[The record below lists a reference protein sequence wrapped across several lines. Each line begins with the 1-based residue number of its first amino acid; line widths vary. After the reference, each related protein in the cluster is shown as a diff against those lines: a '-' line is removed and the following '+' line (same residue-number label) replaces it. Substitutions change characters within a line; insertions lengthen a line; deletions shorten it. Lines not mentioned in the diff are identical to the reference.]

1 MNTTSKYSI
10 LLVEDAEDDEKLILR
25 VFQKM
30 HLENKI
36 IVKRDGE
43 EALRYFFNQQDQL
56 ILDKEDF
63 PEFVL
68 LDLQLP
74 RLSGLDVLQQLRAH
88 SETKLLPIAVFT
100 SSNETSD
107 IQKAYQYGANS
118 YVQKPVDM
126 HEFTSSIHDL
136 GSYWTL
142 RNASVSPYE
151 YN

>member
-1 MNTTSKYSI
+1 MNRSSKCSI
-10 LLVEDAEDDEKLILR
+10 LLIEDTEDDEKLILR
-25 VFQKM
+25 AFQKM
-30 HLENKI
+30 RLENKI

-43 EALRYFFNQQDQL
+43 EALGYFFNQQDQL

-88 SETKLLPIAVFT
+88 LETRFLPIAVFT
-100 SSNETSD
+100 SSNDAGD
-107 IQKAYQYGANS
+107 IQKAYKYGANS
-118 YVQKPVDM
+118 FVQKPVDM

-136 GSYWTL
+136 GLYWTV
-142 RNASVSPYE
+142 RNSSVSPYD
-151 YN
+151 YS